1 MDIQLERISLD
12 DGRQLK
18 ERINQY
24 WSDGA
29 DGYYKSVWESLHPGT
44 LKRKWQEVLKESIG
58 DEKAKIL
65 DVGTGPGAVALL
77 LADMGHCVIG
87 LDRSEEMLK
96 KARENAKRLGLPVDF
111 KQGDAESI
119 PFECGSFNVVVSRNV
134 LWTLPNP
141 IVALSEWKRVLRP
154 GGTLVVMD
162 GNWYINLNGSLKNR
176 IWRSSALFWIS
187 IIEKRNAL
195 HRRGEPDWRRK
206 LPMTFRKRPEYD
218 IELLNGLGFIDINF
232 RIIDRRRFGLAK
244 YLKYGYYGDTFI
256 ISAQNE
262 RLDKT

>member
-77 LADMGHCVIG
+77 LADMGH
-87 LDRSEEMLK
+87 S
-96 KARENAKRLGLPVDF
+96 KR
-111 KQGDAESI
+111 
-119 PFECGSFNVVVSRNV
+119 C
-134 LWTLPNP
+134 
-141 IVALSEWKRVLRP
+141 
-154 GGTLVVMD
+154 
-162 GNWYINLNGSLKNR
+162 
-176 IWRSSALFWIS
+176 
-187 IIEKRNAL
+187 
-195 HRRGEPDWRRK
+195 
-206 LPMTFRKRPEYD
+206 
-218 IELLNGLGFIDINF
+218 
-232 RIIDRRRFGLAK
+232 
-244 YLKYGYYGDTFI
+244 
-256 ISAQNE
+256 
-262 RLDKT
+262 